1 MKIAREP
8 VHGLWPELLPM
19 LEDGFKVYDPFPGVP
34 LEVDQAMYEA
44 LENAGVLRIFTA
56 RQDDGELVGYA
67 VFIVAPSPRRRSVI
81 VAQQDVLHTSNK
93 VGPHAALALI
103 RQSEAALRA
112 EGVNLVYHS
121 SPIGCKFGQLLEML
135 HYRPIAQAHA
145 KWL

>member
-34 LEVDQAMYEA
+34 LDIDQAMYEA
-44 LENAGVLRIFTA
+44 LEDAGVLRIYTA
-56 RQDDGELVGYA
+56 REGAELVGYA
-67 VFIVAPSPRRRSVI
+67 VFMVGPSPRRRAVI
-81 VAQQDVLHTSNK
+81 TAQQDVLHTSNK
-93 VGPHAALALI
+93 VGPHVALALI
-103 RQSEAALRA
+103 RHSEAELRA